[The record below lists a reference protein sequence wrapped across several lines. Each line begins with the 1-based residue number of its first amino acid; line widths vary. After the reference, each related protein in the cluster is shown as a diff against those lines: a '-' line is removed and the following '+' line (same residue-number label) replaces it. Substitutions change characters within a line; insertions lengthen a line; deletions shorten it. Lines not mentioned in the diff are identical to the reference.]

1 MKKVFGDKED
11 IVDIEINEKILDK
24 SKFSDLYFELNSKSL
39 LMTVWNKL
47 YKKDL
52 IKNIEFKSSIIMG
65 EDYVFNL
72 EVYVKC
78 NKFVFIQ
85 NCLYEYYQ
93 NMDSIS
99 YKLKRKYSK
108 VYELENSIMYRNFTI
123 KKMKQIGISDK
134 KIEEYMIKRASMWFI
149 KLIDNLFLK
158 DSPYNRIVKKEKIR
172 KILNDEV
179 NRKYALLSS
188 NNKKNIIV
196 KIFYK
201 LNSVTLIYL
210 IFKMKN
216 L

>member
-1 MKKVFGDKED
+1 
-11 IVDIEINEKILDK
+11 
-24 SKFSDLYFELNSKSL
+24 
-39 LMTVWNKL
+39 
-47 YKKDL
+47 
-52 IKNIEFKSSIIMG
+52 MG

-134 KIEEYMIKRASMWFI
+134 KIEEYMIKRASMWFV
-149 KLIDNLFLK
+149 KLIENLFL
-158 DSPYNRIVKKEKIR
+158 SNNPYNYITRKEKI
-172 KILNDEV
+172 KEILNDKE
-179 NRKYALLSS
+179 NRTYIRLAS
-188 NNKKNIIV
+188 NNKKNLIV
-196 KIFYK
+196 KFLYK
-201 LNSVTLIYL
+201 INSINLIYFV
-210 IFKMKN
+210 FKMKV
-216 L
+216 LLG